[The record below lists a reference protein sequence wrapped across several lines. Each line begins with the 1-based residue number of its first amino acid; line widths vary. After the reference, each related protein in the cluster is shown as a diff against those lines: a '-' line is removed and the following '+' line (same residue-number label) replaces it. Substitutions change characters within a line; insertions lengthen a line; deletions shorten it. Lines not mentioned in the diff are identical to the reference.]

1 MVGVPKTSTSSNI
14 ESKNLQCDLTQP
26 FCNQCTKRNLDCPGY
41 EKRWKF
47 MHQTKGSIQKGQ
59 QHNGRSQPQ
68 PPHREAALVRARQS
82 IDERVEPNLAAAA
95 LDLQQKEVFCT
106 FLLTS
111 FPAQFAS
118 CGKRVEVNW
127 IDYAR
132 RPLLTA
138 PQALVWAYRALATV
152 FIGRKYN
159 DMNKVTCS
167 RHMYSRALNYLA
179 GVIQHPKFATTEEAL
194 ASGILLTMYEM
205 VDGITGASWL
215 THTRG
220 LATMIQM
227 RGQDVH
233 RSGFGLTL
241 LKSCRAFL
249 VADALIRGEHCFLG
263 EPQWRA
269 FLSELADMESQ
280 SPKRSELGLIVDRA
294 FIEIASC
301 PGWLVET
308 QRLIK
313 ADNPEARASL
323 MQEIEFGRHRLN
335 ELQSEL
341 QCALVHQRQASIL
354 HWQSFVGPIP
364 WDFVDPFAQ
373 SSLYGMRLG
382 ISLLSQLHV
391 LLRADLFRRHYV
403 TEPWD
408 DPEMP
413 GLQSPNPW
421 SALDADAPEWQV
433 RFDPEYLRDSYQI
446 HPSGNEDWMDRIAMS
461 MGMLGIRA

>member
-1 MVGVPKTSTSSNI
+1 MVGVPKSNACRTCLRRRV
-14 ESKNLQCDLTQP
+14 KCDLTQP
-26 FCNQCTKRNLDCPGY
+26 SCNQCTKRNLSCPGY

-47 MHQTKGSIQKGQ
+47 MHQTTGSIQKDQ
-59 QHNGRSQPQ
+59 QRNGRNQPQ
-68 PPHREAALVRARQS
+68 PHREAALVRARQS

-132 RPLLTA
+132 RPLLSA

-152 FIGRKYN
+152 FIGRKYK
-159 DMNKVTCS
+159 DMAKVTCS

-179 GVIQHPKFATTEEAL
+179 GVIQHPRFATTEETL
-194 ASGILLTMYEM
+194 AAGILLTMYEM

-241 LKSCRAFL
+241 LKSCRAFM
-249 VADALIRGEHCFLG
+249 VADALIRGEQCFLG

-269 FLSELADMESQ
+269 FLGELVDIESQ
-280 SPKRSELGLIVDRA
+280 SPTRSELGLIVDRA
-294 FIEIASC
+294 FIEVASC
-301 PGWLVET
+301 PGWLAET
-308 QRLIK
+308 RTLIRQ
-313 ADNPEARASL
+313 PGHTEAKTNL
-323 MQEIEFGRHRLN
+323 MSEIVHARDRLN
-335 ELQSEL
+335 DLQAEL
-341 QCALVHQRQASIL
+341 QCTLVHQRQASIL
-354 HWQSFVGPIP
+354 AWQQFVGPIP

-382 ISLLSQLHV
+382 ISLLNQLFV
-391 LLRADLFRRHYV
+391 LLSADLRRRHCG
-403 TEPWD
+403 
-408 DPEMP
+408 PELFEEVHIP

-421 SALDADAPEWQV
+421 SALDADAQEWQV
-433 RFDPEYLRDSYQI
+433 RFDPEYLQDSYQI

>member
-1 MVGVPKTSTSSNI
+1 MDHTYSKLGKLMKDIMEEIGSLEEKTGCSNCVTIVGDSPAS
-14 ESKNLQCDLTQP
+14 L
-26 FCNQCTKRNLDCPGY
+26 
-41 EKRWKF
+41 
-47 MHQTKGSIQKGQ
+47 
-59 QHNGRSQPQ
+59 
-68 PPHREAALVRARQS
+68 REAALVQACQS
-82 IDERVEPNLAAAA
+82 IDERVEPNLVAAA
-95 LDLQQKEVFCT
+95 LDLQQVEVFCT

-152 FIGRKYN
+152 FIGRKYK

-179 GVIQHPKFATTEEAL
+179 SVIQHPKFATTEEAL

-220 LATMIQM
+220 LVTMIKM
-227 RGQDVH
+227 RGQEVH

-241 LKSCRAFL
+241 FKSCRAFL
-249 VADALIRGEHCFLG
+249 VADAMIRGEHCFLG
-263 EPQWRA
+263 EPEWRA
-269 FLSELADMESQ
+269 FLSELADIESEAVN
-280 SPKRSELGLIVDRA
+280 RSELALIVDRA
-294 FIEIASC
+294 FIEVACC

-308 QRLIK
+308 QAVIK
-313 ADNPEARASL
+313 ADDPEAKARLAW
-323 MQEIEFGRHRLN
+323 EIDCSRYRLDKLQA
-335 ELQSEL
+335 ELQR
-341 QCALVHQRQASIL
+341 ALVHQRQASIL
-354 HWQSFVGPIP
+354 AWQQFVGPIP

-382 ISLLSQLHV
+382 ISLLTQLIV
-391 LLRADLFRRHYV
+391 LLRADLRSRYYL
-403 TEPWD
+403 TEPWED
-408 DPEMP
+408 VEQF

-421 SALDADAPEWQV
+421 SGLEADAPEWQV
-433 RFDPEYLRDSYQI
+433 RFDPDYLRDSYQI
-446 HPSGNEDWMDRIAMS
+446 HPSGNEDWMDRIVMS
-461 MGMLGIRA
+461 MGMLGIRS

>member
-1 MVGVPKTSTSSNI
+1 MVGVPK
-14 ESKNLQCDLTQP
+14 SKACRTCLQRRVKCDLTQP
-26 FCNQCTKRNLDCPGY
+26 SCNQCTRRNLQCPGY

-47 MHQTKGSIQKGQ
+47 LHQTTGSIQKDQRNTGVQ
-59 QHNGRSQPQ
+59 SQTVKD
-68 PPHREAALVRARQS
+68 ALLARARQTS

-132 RPLLTA
+132 RPLLTV
-138 PQALVWAYRALATV
+138 PQSLVWAYRALATV
-152 FIGRKYN
+152 FIGRKYR

-179 GVIQHPKFATTEEAL
+179 GVVRHPKFAGTEEAL

-220 LATMIQM
+220 LATMIQV
-227 RGQDVH
+227 RGTEVH
-233 RSGFGLTL
+233 RAGFGLTL
-241 LKSCRAFL
+241 LKSCRSFL

-263 EPQWRA
+263 EPLWRD
-269 FLSELADMESQ
+269 FLGELADIESRG
-280 SPKRSELGLIVDRA
+280 PKRSELGLIVDRA
-294 FIEIASC
+294 FIEISSC

-308 QRLIK
+308 HRLIDQHGHTEAK
-313 ADNPEARASL
+313 AEL
-323 MQEIEFGRHRLN
+323 MSHIVRGRDQLHH
-335 ELQSEL
+335 LQTQL
-341 QCALVHQRQASIL
+341 QYAIVHQRQASIL
-354 HWQSFVGPIP
+354 AWQQFVGPIP

-382 ISLLSQLHV
+382 ISLLNQLIS
-391 LLRADLFRRHYV
+391 LLSADLQRRAYGQALWSEV
-403 TEPWD
+403 ETS
-408 DPEMP
+408 
-413 GLQSPNPW
+413 GLQSPHPW
-421 SALDADAPEWQV
+421 SGLDANAQEWQV

>member
-1 MVGVPKTSTSSNI
+1 MASSQIHTDPYTYAHLHAALQTPQEQDHTLMQSTSY
-14 ESKNLQCDLTQP
+14 T
-26 FCNQCTKRNLDCPGY
+26 
-41 EKRWKF
+41 KRWKF
-47 MHQTKGSIQKGQ
+47 HNATTSSIQKA
-59 QHNGRSQPQ
+59 RSSTHSTRPQ
-68 PPHREAALVRARQS
+68 SLSHALSRS
-82 IDERVEPNLAAAA
+82 TTIDEQIAPNLTALA
-95 LDLQQKEVFCT
+95 LDTQQTEVFCT

-132 RPLLTA
+132 RPLQPTTA

-152 FIGRKYN
+152 FIGRKYG
-159 DMNKVTCS
+159 DSGKVTCS

-179 GVIQHPKFATTEEAL
+179 GVIQDARFAGSEEAL

-220 LATMIQM
+220 LATMIQV
-227 RGQDVH
+227 RGVASH

-241 LKSCRAFL
+241 LKSCRSFL
-249 VADALIRGEHCFLG
+249 VADALIRGERCFLG
-263 EPQWRA
+263 DGQWSD
-269 FLSELADMESQ
+269 FLRELADIEGRS
-280 SPKRSELGLIVDRA
+280 SKRSELGLIVDRA
-294 FIEIASC
+294 FIEIAAC
-301 PGWLVET
+301 PGWLVDTHALVRSVGNVGAKRELMVRIMDGRD
-308 QRLIK
+308 RLC
-313 ADNPEARASL
+313 R
-323 MQEIEFGRHRLN
+323 
-335 ELQSEL
+335 LQSEL
-341 QCALVHQRQASIL
+341 QFALVHGQQRSMQA
-354 HWQSFVGPIP
+354 WQRFVGPIP

-382 ISLLSQLHV
+382 ISLLNQLLV
-391 LLRADLFRRHYV
+391 MLSRDLQRRQDGFRPWADV
-403 TEPWD
+403 QT
-408 DPEMP
+408 P

-421 SALDADAPEWQV
+421 TALDPGASEWQV
-433 RFDPEYLRDSYQI
+433 RFDPDYLRDSYQI

>member
-1 MVGVPKTSTSSNI
+1 MPIHARSGRIGLGREKTLSGAPT
-14 ESKNLQCDLTQP
+14 C
-26 FCNQCTKRNLDCPGY
+26 
-41 EKRWKF
+41 
-47 MHQTKGSIQKGQ
+47 GQ
-59 QHNGRSQPQ
+59 
-68 PPHREAALVRARQS
+68 AALVQARQS

-138 PQALVWAYRALATV
+138 PQALVWA
-152 FIGRKYN
+152 
-159 DMNKVTCS
+159 
-167 RHMYSRALNYLA
+167 RALNYLA

-249 VADALIRGEHCFLG
+249 VADSLIRGEHCFLG

-269 FLSELADMESQ
+269 FLSELADIESQ

-308 QRLIK
+308 QKMIK
-313 ADNPEARASL
+313 IDNPNEKSRVL
-323 MQEIEFGRHRLN
+323 RELEFSHFRLN
-335 ELQSEL
+335 KLQKELQR
-341 QCALVHQRQASIL
+341 ALAHQRQAPVL
-354 HWQSFVGPIP
+354 TWQRFVGPIP

-382 ISLLSQLHV
+382 MSLLSQLHTV
-391 LLRADLFRRHYV
+391 LRSDLLRRYYL
-403 TEPWD
+403 TKPWD
-408 DPEMP
+408 NPETP
-413 GLQSPNPW
+413 GLPSPNPW
-421 SALDADAPEWQV
+421 SALNGNVQEWQV

>member
-1 MVGVPKTSTSSNI
+1 LAT
-14 ESKNLQCDLTQP
+14 
-26 FCNQCTKRNLDCPGY
+26 
-41 EKRWKF
+41 
-47 MHQTKGSIQKGQ
+47 
-59 QHNGRSQPQ
+59 
-68 PPHREAALVRARQS
+68 S
-82 IDERVEPNLAAAA
+82 IDEQVEPNLAAAA
-95 LDLQQKEVFCT
+95 LDLQQTEVFCT

-132 RPLLTA
+132 RPLLPTTV

-152 FIGRKYN
+152 FIGRKYG
-159 DMNKVTCS
+159 DLNKVTCS

-179 GVIQHPKFATTEEAL
+179 GVIRDSRFAGSEEAL

-220 LATMIQM
+220 LATMIQV
-227 RGQDVH
+227 RGMEVH

-241 LKSCRAFL
+241 LKSCRSFL
-249 VADALIRGEHCFLG
+249 VADALIRGEGCFLG
-263 EPQWRA
+263 EPVWRA
-269 FLSELADMESQ
+269 FLQELADVESR

-308 QRLIK
+308 HGLIRQAGNVAAKTELMVKIMDGRDRLC
-313 ADNPEARASL
+313 
-323 MQEIEFGRHRLN
+323 Q
-335 ELQSEL
+335 LQSQL
-341 QCALVHQRQASIL
+341 QFALVHQRQGSMHA
-354 HWQSFVGPIP
+354 WQRFVGPIP

-382 ISLLSQLHV
+382 ISLLNQLLV
-391 LLRADLFRRHYV
+391 LLSTDLQRRQYGIG
-403 TEPWD
+403 PWSD
-408 DPEMP
+408 IETP

-421 SALDADAPEWQV
+421 TPLDPHASEWQV
-433 RFDPEYLRDSYQI
+433 RFDPDYLRDSYQI